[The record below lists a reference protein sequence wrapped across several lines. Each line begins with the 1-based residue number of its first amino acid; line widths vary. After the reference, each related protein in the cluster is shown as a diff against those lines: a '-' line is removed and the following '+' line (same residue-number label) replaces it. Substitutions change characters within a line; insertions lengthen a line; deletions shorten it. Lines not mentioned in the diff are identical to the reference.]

1 MLTNL
6 RDDFQDGCCEGRRSR
21 QGSAP
26 MPARRH
32 QPHVTSLL
40 LALLALLHLKTDACL
55 CLRVSSS
62 RTLDIYLGISAC
74 FRTYRTPALTEA
86 VGFSAHARR

>member
-1 MLTNL
+1 
-6 RDDFQDGCCEGRRSR
+6 
-21 QGSAP
+21 

-55 CLRVSSS
+55 CLRVASS

-86 VGFSAHARR
+86 VGFSAHARRLQPHVTYHCLFKDIQSNNNEIKK